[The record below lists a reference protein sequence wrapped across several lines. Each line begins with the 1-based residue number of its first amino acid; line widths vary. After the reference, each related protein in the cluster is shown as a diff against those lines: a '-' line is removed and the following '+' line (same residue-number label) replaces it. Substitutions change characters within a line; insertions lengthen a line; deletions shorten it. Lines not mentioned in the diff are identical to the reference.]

1 MRPHAE
7 WNVRIQIAR
16 ATGPSMRSRRSR
28 ISPAALFVNV
38 IARISFGF
46 TPQAAIR
53 CATRYVSTRVLPE
66 PAPAITSSGPSV
78 VRTASRW
85 ASFRSARYW
94 SGASVDTP
102 SMLAAQAEPP
112 AQGEPAGDDEDH
124 LGNRVP
130 DAFVAWGGRERGERR
145 HARGDRTEQAVAP
158 RYVDGQIVEDVARL

>member
-112 AQGEPAGDDEDH
+112 AERKPAGDDEDH
-124 LGNRVP
+124 LCDAVP
-130 DAFVAWGGRERGERR
+130 DALVIRSGGEGREPGGRSGGGAEK
-145 HARGDRTEQAVAP
+145 
-158 RYVDGQIVEDVARL
+158 